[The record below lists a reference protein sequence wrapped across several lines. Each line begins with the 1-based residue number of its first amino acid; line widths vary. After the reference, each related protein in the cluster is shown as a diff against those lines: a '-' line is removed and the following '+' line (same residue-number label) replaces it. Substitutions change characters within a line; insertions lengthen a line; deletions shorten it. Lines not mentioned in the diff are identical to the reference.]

1 MMFTC
6 VALQNMLLEF
16 DNASQRLTSWEV
28 DAGFVGSADAGF
40 VDGDEDEDEGR
51 LWCRPTLRRSR
62 KKKDRFI
69 PQATDDFSDFGMSSI
84 PIGVKLHIGEDDL
97 RPDNE
102 EKIRHDAKQRMLV
115 EHFKHVHASGRV
127 EWLRSAS

>member
-1 MMFTC
+1 M
-6 VALQNMLLEF
+6 
-16 DNASQRLTSWEV
+16 

-40 VDGDEDEDEGR
+40 VDEDEDEDEGR

-69 PQATDDFSDFGMSSI
+69 PQATDDFSDFGISSI

-102 EKIRHDAKQRMLV
+102 EKMRQVVSVIADSYTSSYL
-115 EHFKHVHASGRV
+115 RV
-127 EWLRSAS
+127 LAEV